1 MSFHAEAAYGFHFA
15 TRRARSHTPIRLNP
29 MYEPIGSS
37 EGLPAT
43 FLQFI
48 CGYYLSPRL

>member
-1 MSFHAEAAYGFHFA
+1 MSLHAEAAYGFHFA

-37 EGLPAT
+37 EAK
-43 FLQFI
+43 FRF
-48 CGYYLSPRL
+48 PRAAD